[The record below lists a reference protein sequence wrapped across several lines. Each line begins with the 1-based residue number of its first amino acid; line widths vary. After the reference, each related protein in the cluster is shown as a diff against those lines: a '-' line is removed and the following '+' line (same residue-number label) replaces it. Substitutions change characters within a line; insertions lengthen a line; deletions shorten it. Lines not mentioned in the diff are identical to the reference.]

1 MNARQIL
8 EECSR
13 RLITVTRDGENL
25 ALEALFPED
34 FPIPQELVD
43 EVKENKAEVLLAVE
57 YAERADALVLESTR
71 RIGAAWPSGFP
82 LEGPEWDAHEQHL
95 HEAYWSGD
103 LEQLK
108 SALEARE
115 QYALRVFGA
124 HRNGVR
130 NV

>member
-57 YAERADALVLESTR
+57 YAEKADALVLESTR

-82 LEGPEWDAHEQHL
+82 LEGPGWDAHEQRL
-95 HEAYWSGD
+95 HDAFHSGD
-103 LEQLK
+103 LDELID
-108 SALEARE
+108 AIRHRETYAMTMFGHYRNEVAR
-115 QYALRVFGA
+115 
-124 HRNGVR
+124 
-130 NV
+130 